1 MAKRKLNAMAVDPG
15 AAPPPAKLEYNPE
28 TGNFN
33 RSRATRPRS
42 QVHTQRC
49 VCGKDECKRNV
60 KTCGLSLPPVG
71 SPARL
76 KTLKKLGVQ
85 FHPMDVHPR
94 SQQSLMAS
102 ESARVDPMH
111 YEARPGA
118 KPELTPIKRGVGK
131 GKPTLRRGSAAGG
144 ATSGGG
150 LTIRSSR
157 AALQAACEAVGL
169 DKGGKKKEDHRLP
182 AVWRPQAQR
191 EL

>member
-33 RSRATRPRS
+33 RSRANRPRS

-85 FHPMDVHPR
+85 FHPMDAHPR
-94 SQQSLMAS
+94 SQQSLSFDLAS
-102 ESARVDPMH
+102 APASPPDVPRSASGP
-111 YEARPGA
+111 
-118 KPELTPIKRGVGK
+118 RG
-131 GKPTLRRGSAAGG
+131 PTRW
-144 ATSGGG
+144 
-150 LTIRSSR
+150 
-157 AALQAACEAVGL
+157 
-169 DKGGKKKEDHRLP
+169 P
-182 AVWRPQAQR
+182 
-191 EL
+191 